1 MQPMRALALLA
12 LFAPAASLV
21 IPAPLRAV
29 GSSRAFVRM
38 QESPPPPPTGRLGAT
53 VDQDGKSN
61 VWAVEPAMK
70 VDNTNQD
77 KGIVAFAPVLAT
89 LSCLSSYLSLWPR
102 VAAPAADVSGC
113 RPGVGAAHQAAPDEV
128 SVRSSEFSC
137 MILLEDVWEMTESNR
152 ARPVEFRVDAFAL
165 AQPPP
170 TGDALLASI
179 AV

>member
-1 MQPMRALALLA
+1 MRALALLA

-77 KGIVAFAPVLAT
+77 KGIVAFAPVLG
-89 LSCLSSYLSLWPR
+89 
-102 VAAPAADVSGC
+102 VAGLIVLLVPLLPILFAANPD
-113 RPGVGAAHQAAPDEV
+113 QA
-128 SVRSSEFSC
+128 
-137 MILLEDVWEMTESNR
+137 
-152 ARPVEFRVDAFAL
+152 
-165 AQPPP
+165 
-170 TGDALLASI
+170 
-179 AV
+179 